1 MNFTLI
7 DWTILVVYLAATVY
21 IGLWVKKYVHNLS
34 GYIVA
39 GRKIKVSL
47 GVATFTATELGT
59 VTFVYFGELGY
70 VTGFACFIIGIL
82 ALIAY
87 TTVGRTGFIIE
98 KLRQYGMMTIPEF
111 YELRFNKRV
120 RILGGLI
127 LFIGGVL
134 NMGIFLKFDG
144 IFLSEVMGFGPQA
157 LGFIMTLM
165 LIVVMSYTILGGMFS
180 VVITDFMQY
189 VVLSFAML
197 VTTAIVLIEVDL
209 STISN
214 AVLSGYGEGGINP
227 IENSRFG
234 WSFIVW
240 ILVTN
245 VAAAALW
252 QPGTS
257 KALSSKSPEIAKK
270 VFWITGLTFAGRAMI
285 PMFWGVAA
293 FAYFGPGES
302 STAAMPMLLGELL
315 PVGLLGLLVAG
326 LLAASMST
334 YSSYVL
340 AWSSVLTLDVIST
353 LKPGGY
359 SEERTI
365 FIARFISG
373 LIGLFLLVFGLWYEI
388 PETAFQYIFI
398 TGTMYTAG
406 ALGTVT
412 AGLYWKKA
420 NAVGAH
426 AALILGAVVP
436 ASFLILEKL
445 SEHIPG
451 WLQFVTNVNVA
462 GFLSFI
468 LAASGM
474 IIGSLLTQ
482 KVSPAKLIN
491 EAEVAYE

>member
-1 MNFTLI
+1 MNFSVI
-7 DWTILVVYLAATVY
+7 DWTILIIYLSATVY
-21 IGLWVKKYVHNLS
+21 IGIWVKRYVHNLS
-34 GYIVA
+34 SYIVA

-47 GVATFTATELGT
+47 GIATFTATELGT

-70 VTGFACFIIGIL
+70 VSGFSSFIIGIL

-87 TTVGRTGFIIE
+87 TTVGKTGFIIE
-98 KLRQYGMMTIPEF
+98 KLRYYGMMTIPEF
-111 YELRFNKRV
+111 YELRFNRKV
-120 RILGGLI
+120 RIVGGLI
-127 LFIGGVL
+127 LFVGGVL

-144 IFLSEVMGFGPQA
+144 IFLSEVMGFGPEA
-157 LGFIMTLM
+157 LGFIMVLM
-165 LIVVMSYTILGGMFS
+165 LIIVMSYTILGGMFS

-197 VTTAIVLIEVDL
+197 ATTVIVLIEIDL
-209 STISN
+209 TTISN
-214 AVLSGYGEGGINP
+214 AVMSGYGEHGFNP
-227 IENSRFG
+227 VENPRFG
-234 WSFIVW
+234 WSFIIW

-245 VAAAALW
+245 IAAAALW

-270 VFWITGLTFAGRAMI
+270 VFWVTGLTFAGRAMI

-293 FAYFGPGES
+293 FAYFGTGE
-302 STAAMPMLLGELL
+302 STAAAMPKLLGELV

-340 AWSSVLTLDVIST
+340 AWSSVLTLDVISC
-353 LKPGGY
+353 LKPGGFD
-359 SEERTI
+359 EKKTI
-365 FIARFISG
+365 WIARFISG
-373 LIGLFLLVFGLWYEI
+373 LIGIFLLVFGLWYQI
-388 PETAFQYIFI
+388 PETAFQYLFI

-420 NAVGAH
+420 NDVGAYS
-426 AALILGAVVP
+426 ALILGAVVP
-436 ASFLILEKL
+436 AAFLILERF
-445 SEHIPG
+445 SEVLPG
-451 WLQFVTNVNVA
+451 WMSFVTNVNVA

-474 IIGSLLTQ
+474 IIGSLITQ
-482 KVSPAKLIN
+482 KTNPAKVIN
-491 EAEVAYE
+491 EQEAQYG

>member
-1 MNFTLI
+1 MNFSPV
-7 DWTILVVYLAATVY
+7 DWVIMIVYLGITVF
-21 IGLWVKKYVHNLS
+21 IGIWVKRYVQNLS

-47 GVATFTATELGT
+47 GIATFTATELGT

-70 VTGFACFIIGIL
+70 VTGFSCFIIGIL

-87 TTVGRTGFIIE
+87 TTVGKTGFIIK
-98 KLRQYGMMTIPEF
+98 KLREYGMMTIPQF
-111 YELRFNKRV
+111 YELRYNKNV
-120 RILGGLI
+120 RIVGGII
-127 LFIGGVL
+127 LFVGGVL

-197 VTTAIVLIEVDL
+197 ATTVIVLLKVDL
-209 STISN
+209 TTISM
-214 AVLSGYGEGGINP
+214 AVESGFGEGGINP
-227 IENSRFG
+227 IVNPRFG
-234 WSFIVW
+234 WSFIIW

-257 KALSSKSPEIAKK
+257 KALSSKSPEVAKK
-270 VFWITGLTFAGRAMI
+270 VFWVTGLTFAGRAMI

-293 FAYFGPGES
+293 LAYFGAGEN

-340 AWSSVLTLDVIST
+340 AWSSVLTLDVISRI
-353 LKPGGY
+353 KKGGY
-359 SEERTI
+359 SEKTTI
-365 FIARFISG
+365 RITQVISG
-373 LIGLFLLVFGLWYEI
+373 LIGFFLLIFGLWYEI

-412 AGLYWKKA
+412 AGLYWEKA
-420 NAVGAH
+420 NNVGAMS
-426 AALILGAVVP
+426 ALLLGAIVP
-436 ASFLILEKL
+436 AAFLILENYAGQL
-445 SEHIPG
+445 PN
-451 WLQFVTNVNVA
+451 WLNFVTDVNVA
-462 GFLSFI
+462 GFMSFI
-468 LAASGM
+468 LAGLGM
-474 IIGSLLTQ
+474 VIGSLLTQ
-482 KVSPAKLIN
+482 KSNPAKIIN
-491 EAEVAYE
+491 ESEISYE

>member
-1 MNFTLI
+1 MNFSAI
-7 DWTILVVYLAATVY
+7 DWVILISYLSITIY
-21 IGLWVKKYVHNLS
+21 IGIWVKKYVQNLS

-47 GVATFTATELGT
+47 GIATFTATELGT

-70 VTGFACFIIGIL
+70 VSGFSCFIIGIL

-87 TTVGRTGFIIE
+87 TTVGKTGFIIE
-98 KLRQYGMMTIPEF
+98 KLREYGMMTIPEF
-111 YELRFNKRV
+111 YELRFNKNV
-120 RILGGLI
+120 RIIGGII
-127 LFIGGVL
+127 LFVGGVL

-157 LGFIMTLM
+157 LGFIMTFM
-165 LIVVMSYTILGGMFS
+165 LIIVMSYTILGGMFS

-189 VVLSFAML
+189 IVLSIAMFA
-197 VTTAIVLIEVDL
+197 TTIIVLMEVDL
-209 STISN
+209 STIST
-214 AVLSGYGEGGINP
+214 ALDSQYGEAGYNPIINP
-227 IENSRFG
+227 RFG
-234 WSFIVW
+234 WSFIIW

-245 VAAAALW
+245 IAAAALW

-257 KALSSKSPEIAKK
+257 KALSSKSPAIAKK
-270 VFWITGLTFAGRAMI
+270 VFWVTGLTFAGRAMI

-293 FAYFGPGES
+293 LAYFGADES
-302 STAAMPMLLGELL
+302 SAAAMPMLLGELL
-315 PVGLLGLLVAG
+315 PMGLLGLLVAG

-340 AWSSVLTLDVIST
+340 AWSSVLTLDVISC
-353 LKPGGY
+353 LKPGGF
-359 SEERTI
+359 SEKITI
-365 FIARFISG
+365 WIARFISG
-373 LIGLFLLVFGLWYEI
+373 LIGLFLLVFGLWYQI

-420 NAVGAH
+420 NDVGAH
-426 AALILGAVVP
+426 SALLLGAVVP
-436 ASFLILEKL
+436 AGFLILEKF
-445 SEHIPG
+445 SESLPG
-451 WLQFVTNVNVA
+451 WLAFVTDVNFV

-468 LAASGM
+468 LAALGM
-474 IIGSLLTQ
+474 IVGSLLTQ
-482 KVSPAKLIN
+482 KSTPAKVIN
-491 EAEVAYE
+491 EAEISYE

>member
-1 MNFTLI
+1 MNFSPI
-7 DWTILVVYLAATVY
+7 DWTILVIYLSFTVF
-21 IGLWVKKYVHNLS
+21 IGIWVKRYVQNLS

-82 ALIAY
+82 ALFAY
-87 TTVGRTGFIIE
+87 TMIGKTGFIIE
-98 KLRQYGMMTIPEF
+98 KLREYGMMTIPEF
-111 YELRFNKRV
+111 YELRYNRKV

-127 LFIGGVL
+127 LFTGGVL

-165 LIVVMSYTILGGMFS
+165 LVVVMSYTILGGMFS

-197 VTTAIVLIEVDL
+197 VTTIIVLLEVDL
-209 STISN
+209 STISE
-214 AVLSGYGEGGINP
+214 AVTSGYGEGGVNP
-227 IENSRFG
+227 IVNPRFG
-234 WSFIVW
+234 WSFIIW

-245 VAAAALW
+245 IAAAALW

-257 KALSSKSPEIAKK
+257 KALSSKSPDVAKK

-293 FAYFGPGES
+293 FAYFGPGEN
-302 STAAMPMLLGELL
+302 TAAAMPMLLGELL

-353 LKPGGY
+353 LNPNGF
-359 SEERTI
+359 SEEKKI
-365 FIARFISG
+365 WIARFISG
-373 LIGLFLLVFGLWYEI
+373 LIGIFLLVFGLWYQI
-388 PETAFQYIFI
+388 PQTAFQYIFI

-426 AALILGAVVP
+426 AALILGAIVP
-436 ASFLILEKL
+436 AGFLILEKF
-445 SEHIPG
+445 SEHLPS
-451 WLQFVTNVNVA
+451 WLAFVTDVNFA

-468 LAASGM
+468 LAALGM

-482 KVSPAKLIN
+482 KQSPAKVIN
-491 EAEVAYE
+491 EAEISYE

>member
-1 MNFTLI
+1 MNFTAI
-7 DWTILVVYLAATVY
+7 DWAILIAYLSVTVF
-21 IGLWVKKYVHNLS
+21 IGIWVKKYVQNLS
-34 GYIVA
+34 GYVVA

-47 GVATFTATELGT
+47 GIATFTATELGT

-82 ALIAY
+82 ALFAY
-87 TTVGRTGFIIE
+87 TFVGKTGFIIE
-98 KLRQYGMMTIPEF
+98 KLREYGMMTIPEF
-111 YELRFNKRV
+111 YELRYNKKV

-165 LIVVMSYTILGGMFS
+165 LVIVMSYTILGGMFS

-197 VTTAIVLIEVDL
+197 ITTIIVILEVDL
-209 STISN
+209 STISD
-214 AVLSGYGEGGINP
+214 AVTSGYGEGGVNPIINP
-227 IENSRFG
+227 RFG
-234 WSFIVW
+234 WSFIIW

-245 VAAAALW
+245 IAAAALW

-257 KALSSKSPEIAKK
+257 KALSSKSPEVAKK
-270 VFWITGLTFAGRAMI
+270 VFWFTGLTFAGRAMI

-293 FAYFGPGES
+293 FAYFGPGEN
-302 STAAMPMLLGELL
+302 TAAAMPMLLGELL

-353 LKPGGY
+353 LSPNGF
-359 SEERTI
+359 SEERKI
-365 FIARFISG
+365 WIARFVAG
-373 LIGLFLLVFGLWYEI
+373 LIGLFLLVFGLWYQI

-406 ALGTVT
+406 ALGTVS

-426 AALILGAVVP
+426 SALILGAVVP
-436 ASFLILEKL
+436 AGFLVLEKF
-445 SEHIPG
+445 SEHLPG
-451 WLQFVTNVNVA
+451 WLAFITDVNFA

-468 LAASGM
+468 LAALGM
-474 IIGSLLTQ
+474 ILGSLLTQ
-482 KVSPAKLIN
+482 KKSPAKVIN
-491 EAEVAYE
+491 EAEISYE

>member
-1 MNFTLI
+1 MNFTFI

-21 IGLWVKKYVHNLS
+21 IGIWVKRYVRNLS

-111 YELRFNKRV
+111 YELRFNRKV

-197 VTTAIVLIEVDL
+197 VTTVIVLIEVDL
-209 STISN
+209 SKISN
-214 AVLSGYGEGGINP
+214 AVMSGYGEGGINP

-257 KALSSKSPEIAKK
+257 KALSSKSPEVAKK

-293 FAYFGPGES
+293 FAYFGSGES

-365 FIARFISG
+365 FIARFIAG
-373 LIGLFLLVFGLWYEI
+373 LIGIFLLVFGLWYEI

-426 AALILGAVVP
+426 SALTLGAVIP
-436 ASFLILEKL
+436 ASFLILEKF
-445 SEHIPG
+445 SEHIPS
-451 WLQFVTNVNVA
+451 WLQFVTDVNVA

-468 LAASGM
+468 LAALGM
-474 IIGSLLTQ
+474 IVGSLLTQ
-482 KVSPAKLIN
+482 KSSPAKVIN
-491 EAEVAYE
+491 ETEATYG